1 MLSWSRGDQPPQGQ
15 DMSLYS
21 EDGTA
26 FQYQGM
32 RIPILQLKLLYWHFY
47 MVCTVMVACM
57 VGYVQQGVPY
67 LVRLQL
73 QAT

>member
-32 RIPILQLKLLYWHFY
+32 RIPILQL
-47 MVCTVMVACM
+47 
-57 VGYVQQGVPY
+57 
-67 LVRLQL
+67 
-73 QAT
+73 